1 MNKKQKYLKYSTFL
15 LILCASMLCFLF
27 YMESFSNVSKIYK
40 WKYSVNKENNVV
52 QLEEGSPREEKLLHM
67 LEEINNMEFV
77 ANNDTPLTNNSVV
90 IVIQVKKPITLYTFL
105 SISINNI

>member
-1 MNKKQKYLKYSTFL
+1 
-15 LILCASMLCFLF
+15 
-27 YMESFSNVSKIYK
+27 MESVSNVSKIYK

-105 SISINNI
+105 SISISNI